1 MNSSMNSEEGLELI
15 AMRSNL
21 SDNVSCLWEDNV
33 TRDSSNTCLDFLAE
47 EEKDY
52 LYKVSL
58 VQFCSVSIF
67 KCFWVK
73 TIRIVK

>member
-33 TRDSSNTCLDFLAE
+33 TRDASNTCLDFLAE

-52 LYKVSL
+52 LYKVGR
-58 VQFCSVSIF
+58 VCSFALSNF
-67 KCFWVK
+67 
-73 TIRIVK
+73 